1 VAAAGHDAVVVAAA
15 GDGAAAAAAG
25 AERTEEGIVMDGS
38 IRMGGIALVAG
49 LLLGLA
55 RVAGAQDELPKM
67 APKLDPV
74 WNRLAASNAKFLN
87 QDQQVLLDDLAFATA
102 VAAGGCPGFR
112 LDRQK
117 FEDAFRSFSTDDY
130 MKQSPDEKR
139 RREYRLMM
147 NFGATVALYQAE
159 GVLHPKEA
167 CRFAEEKRA
176 AGPGRFWV
184 QPASATPAP

>member
-1 VAAAGHDAVVVAAA
+1 
-15 GDGAAAAAAG
+15 
-25 AERTEEGIVMDGS
+25 MDGS

-55 RVAGAQDELPKM
+55 RVAGAQDDLPRM

-74 WNRLAASNAKFLN
+74 WNRLAVSNAKFLN
-87 QDQQVLLDDLAFATA
+87 RDQQALLDDLAFAAA
-102 VAAGGCPGFR
+102 VASGGCPGFQ
-112 LDRQK
+112 LDRQR
-117 FEDAFRSFSTDDY
+117 FEDGFKSLRTDDY
-130 MKQSPDEKR
+130 MKAPADEKR

-167 CRFAEEKRA
+167 CRFAEERRA

-184 QPASATPAP
+184 QPASATPAR